1 MRGTKSGWAFSARV
15 DGVVVAEGTDSTVLT
30 LYSMQTEI
38 NAVTSALSSAK
49 HQLFRNIVFVSNSF
63 STLEK
68 VREGQLHSDWS
79 THINY
84 LKFIKITWIF
94 CPGHAGVAGNN
105 TKLAGEAAISI
116 NKVLLDMQI
125 IFKMVSADI
134 GDSREK

>member
-1 MRGTKSGWAFSARV
+1 M
-15 DGVVVAEGTDSTVLT
+15 DGVVVAEGSDSIVLT
-30 LYSMQTEI
+30 LYNMQTEI
-38 NAVTSALSSAK
+38 NAVTLALSSAK

-116 NKVLLDMQI
+116 NKVLLDATC
-125 IFKMVSADI
+125 K
-134 GDSREK
+134 